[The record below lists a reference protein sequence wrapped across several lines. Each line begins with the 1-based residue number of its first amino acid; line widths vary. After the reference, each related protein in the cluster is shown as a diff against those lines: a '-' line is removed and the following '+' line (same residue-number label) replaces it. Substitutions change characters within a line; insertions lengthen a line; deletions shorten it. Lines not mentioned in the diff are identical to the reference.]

1 MDDITQQIIEDIRR
15 LEENNSQVKTVR
27 QRVIDKLAV
36 TFDSMIFNPDGKASD
51 LEAKMTLTNT
61 LLKALTDSEKQ
72 CHDVVKVRQKL
83 SAEKAEKDNTA
94 MISATIA
101 EFIKKVNPATRINT
115 KPVSKEELES
125 TIDEIV
131 ITEDFDI
138 PPGEL
143 EFGVSERIKDVDII
157 TD

>member
-1 MDDITQQIIEDIRR
+1 MDDITQQIIDDIRR
-15 LEENNSQVKTVR
+15 LEENNTQVKSVR
-27 QRVIDKLAV
+27 QRVIDKLAT
-36 TFDSMIFNPDGKASD
+36 TFDSMEFNPDIKASD

-72 CHDVVKVRQKL
+72 YHDVVKVRQKL
-83 SAEKAEKDNTA
+83 SAEKAEKDNAA

-101 EFIKKVNPATRINT
+101 EFIKKVNPTTQIPSS
-115 KPVSKEELES
+115 PVSRDDLES
-125 TIDEIV
+125 IIDEV
-131 ITEDFDI
+131 VLTEEFDI